1 MAIPE
6 KYRGVAY
13 GGVEYDTRTHY
24 VSWNGDLR
32 ERGDR
37 WNGNTEWEDQGFHS
51 RGVRT
56 VEGTTPPERVR
67 PVEVRGAIQPLPK
80 GHSFEPVSRRPKSPE
95 AEEMFEARQAHDE
108 RVRLAAVR
116 DLQKRNLKQK

>member
-51 RGVRT
+51 RGVHT
-56 VEGTTPPERVR
+56 VEGTN
-67 PVEVRGAIQPLPK
+67 PVP
-80 GHSFEPVSRRPKSPE
+80 
-95 AEEMFEARQAHDE
+95 
-108 RVRLAAVR
+108 
-116 DLQKRNLKQK
+116 NLKPGNRPSAVTPMGPISYSPFGPQPRKAPIEDPQITKANRARR